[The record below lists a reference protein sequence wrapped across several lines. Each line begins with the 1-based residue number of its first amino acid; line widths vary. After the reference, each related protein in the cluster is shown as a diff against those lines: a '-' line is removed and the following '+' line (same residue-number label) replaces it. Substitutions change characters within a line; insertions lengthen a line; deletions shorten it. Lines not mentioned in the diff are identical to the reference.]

1 MASATD
7 KEGKRS
13 RLGNRVQRGVYR
25 SAHGYKHPWWGALSL
40 KAMQLNRMVSVP
52 TKQES
57 SLDVK
62 EQARVFAQQKAD
74 DVAARARYE
83 SEGVSALNR
92 PGEK

>member
-25 SAHGYKHPWWGALSL
+25 NAHGHKHPWWGALTL
-40 KAMQLNRMVSVP
+40 KAMQLNRMVSTP
-52 TKQES
+52 GKQES

-62 EQARVFAQQKAD
+62 EQARIFAQHKAD
-74 DVAARARYE
+74 DVTARARFL
-83 SEGVSALNR
+83 SSNVSA
-92 PGEK
+92 PKE

>member
-25 SAHGYKHPWWGALSL
+25 AAHGHKHPWWGALTL

-62 EQARVFAQQKAD
+62 EQARIFAQQKAD
-74 DVAARARYE
+74 EVAARARLL
-83 SEGVSALNR
+83 SSANEL
-92 PGEK
+92 PKEQG